1 MSRAVIQDSF
11 SGLDAL
17 EVRDVAAPHA
27 GPGEVRVRVSAAG
40 LNPVDWKL
48 AGSAE
53 AAAQFGLTLPTGFGN
68 DFAGVIDEVGDG
80 VTGFAAGDR
89 VYGGARG
96 RAVAD
101 YAIVRPGADLLLH
114 TPAGVTDLAA
124 STLDI
129 AGRTADAVINAIG
142 VHAGDTVLIGGA
154 AGGVGVFA
162 VQLALRAGAQV
173 IGTASQAAFSFLRGF
188 GAEAAAYGDGLAGR
202 VKALAPQGV
211 TAAAYLISAETA
223 QAALDLGVSPERI
236 ATIAVASPPEGV
248 RATGGRDA
256 TPGALERIAAAIA
269 AGQFVVPIAATFPIE
284 QTRAAV
290 ELQRAGH
297 VHGKVVITLSLIRSC
312 FPKQNAPGSWRSW
325 VRAELPPGVVA
336 CVLAGVTGSVC

>member
-11 SGLDAL
+11 GGPEVL
-17 EVRDVAAPHA
+17 EVRDIPEPHA

-40 LNPVDWKL
+40 LNPVDWKV

-68 DFAGVIDEVGDG
+68 DFAGVIDEAGDG

-101 YAIVRPGADLLLH
+101 YAIVRPGADILLH
-114 TPAGVTDLAA
+114 TPDGVTDLAA
-124 STLDI
+124 STLAI
-129 AGRTADAVINAIG
+129 AGRTADAAINAIG

-162 VQLALRAGAQV
+162 VQLTLRAGAQV
-173 IGTASQAAFSFLRGF
+173 IGTASPSAFSFVSEL
-188 GAEAAAYGDGLAGR
+188 GAEPVAYGDGLADR

-211 TAAAYLISAETA
+211 TAAADLINAETA
-223 QAALDLGVSPERI
+223 QAALDLGVPPERI
-236 ATIAVASPPEGV
+236 ATIAAASPPAGV

-269 AGQFVVPIAATFPIE
+269 AGELIVPIAATFPIE
-284 QTRAAV
+284 QIRAAV
-290 ELQRAGH
+290 DLQRAGH
-297 VHGKVVITLSLIRSC
+297 VHGKVVITLHLFR
-312 FPKQNAPGSWRSW
+312 RL
-325 VRAELPPGVVA
+325 LPRHGA
-336 CVLAGVTGSVC
+336 SGSVAGSARIRG

>member
-1 MSRAVIQDSF
+1 VSPTPESF
-11 SGLDAL
+11 GGPEVL
-17 EVRDVAAPHA
+17 EVRYVAEPHA

-53 AAAQFGLTLPTGFGN
+53 AAGRFGVTLPAGFGN
-68 DFAGVIDEVGDG
+68 DLAGVVDEVGDG

-89 VYGGARG
+89 VYGGVRG

-101 YAIVRPGADLLLH
+101 YAVARPGADLLLH
-114 TPAGVTDLAA
+114 TPDGVDDLTA
-124 STLDI
+124 STLMI
-129 AGRTADAVINAIG
+129 AGRTADAVVSAIG

-154 AGGVGVFA
+154 AGGVGIFA
-162 VQLALRAGAQV
+162 VQLARRAGARV
-173 IGTASQAAFSFLRGF
+173 IGTASEAAFGFLRGL
-188 GAEAAAYGDGLAGR
+188 GAAPVTYGDGLADR
-202 VKALAPQGV
+202 VRQLAPPTRV
-211 TAAAYLISAETA
+211 TAAADMVGTETA
-223 QAALDLGVSPERI
+223 LAAMDLGVPPGRI
-236 ATIAVASPPEGV
+236 ATIAAASPPDGV

-269 AGQFVVPIAATFPIE
+269 AGEFVVPIAATFPIE

-297 VHGKVVITLSLIRSC
+297 VHGKVVITL
-312 FPKQNAPGSWRSW
+312 
-325 VRAELPPGVVA
+325 V
-336 CVLAGVTGSVC
+336 

>member
-1 MSRAVIQDSF
+1 
-11 SGLDAL
+11 
-17 EVRDVAAPHA
+17 
-27 GPGEVRVRVSAAG
+27 VRVRVSAAG

-188 GAEAAAYGDGLAGR
+188 GAEAAAYGDDR
-202 VKALAPQGV
+202 
-211 TAAAYLISAETA
+211 
-223 QAALDLGVSPERI
+223 
-236 ATIAVASPPEGV
+236 
-248 RATGGRDA
+248 GG
-256 TPGALERIAAAIA
+256 
-269 AGQFVVPIAATFPIE
+269 
-284 QTRAAV
+284 
-290 ELQRAGH
+290 
-297 VHGKVVITLSLIRSC
+297 
-312 FPKQNAPGSWRSW
+312 
-325 VRAELPPGVVA
+325 
-336 CVLAGVTGSVC
+336 